1 MYEMFAHDSG
11 DKKVY
16 KGDFCFWKKNWTQI
30 GKWLC
35 TGFLPFL
42 NSINIYWSA
51 VILGRQVSYD
61 VIPIDKWSSV
71 YDDQIPSS
79 TKCKRK
85 KGLLSKINENL
96 LRFSFPRWPTDCLKT
111 GHDFASSVTPWLYMY
126 RRVRVCHDTNK
137 YGQRLFLI
145 SLIII

>member
-16 KGDFCFWKKNWTQI
+16 IKVFFVSEKKNLTQI

-35 TGFLPFL
+35 TEFLSFL

-51 VILGRQVSYD
+51 VILDRQVSYD
-61 VIPIDKWSSV
+61 AIPIDKWSSV

-96 LRFSFPRWPTDCLKT
+96 LRFSFPRWPTVCLKT
-111 GHDFASSVTPWLYMY
+111 GHDFASSVTPWPYKWMCACVS
-126 RRVRVCHDTNK
+126 RHD
-137 YGQRLFLI
+137 
-145 SLIII
+145 